1 MMKIS
6 FVVKALRFSQRGG
19 EWKWSK
25 TKSVEI
31 ITTVFPSLVH

>member
-1 MMKIS
+1 MKTS
-6 FVVKALRFSQRGG
+6 FVVKALRFSQREG
-19 EWKWSK
+19 EWEGSK